1 MIQPPMRYSQ
11 GLLSFIQG
19 EEGLSLKAYEDHGL
33 AIGYGSHV
41 PGIDGDTTCTQIQ
54 ALFWLIQ
61 KLDEICKG
69 INNLV
74 NVSLAQCQ
82 FDALCSFCYNLGVGA
97 FEGSTMLRLL
107 NEGAYGL
114 AAAEFPRWDKIHDDQ
129 GNVVVS
135 ADLRTR
141 RLKEQAM
148 FLNKP
153 YVEEVKG

>member
-1 MIQPPMRYSQ
+1 MNNQWDKACWD
-11 GLLSFIQG
+11 FIDKQ
-19 EEGLSLKAYEDHGL
+19 EGNVLKAYWDDGW
-33 AIGYGSHV
+33 ACGR
-41 PGIDGDTTCTQIQ
+41 GIHAPDVTQNTIWT
-54 ALFWLIQ
+54 AEESDARFKQ

-82 FDALCSFCYNLGVGA
+82 FDSICSFCYNLGVGA

-153 YVEEVKG
+153 YVPQG